1 MRWWTVERS
10 RDRAGR
16 CIHFIAALGYT
27 RGMEIVAAL
36 FADDLDVRQ
45 VEGPSTRLDLSGI
58 KFSQAVESFPA
69 TIEPHLFVIVRCSAD
84 ERGEGVLE
92 VRFLRDGEQVARN
105 AQMLQIEPSKFAYR
119 LVRAELEYAGPG
131 TVEAHCRIGD
141 GAVVV
146 VPFTL
151 LAPG

>member
-1 MRWWTVERS
+1 
-10 RDRAGR
+10 
-16 CIHFIAALGYT
+16 LGYT

-69 TIEPHLFVIVRCSAD
+69 MVEPHLFVIVRCAAHD
-84 ERGEGVLE
+84 DGEGVLE

-105 AQMLQIEPSKFAYR
+105 AQMLQVEPSKFAYR
-119 LVRAELEYAGPG
+119 LVRAELEYPGPG
-131 TVEAHCRIGD
+131 TVEAHCRIGN
-141 GAVVV
+141 GPVVV

-151 LAPG
+151 LAQG